1 MSKDNPLM
9 PRTPWVRISWLA
21 IARNRELADTAT
33 SNLKLPDGTAIDKA
47 LIDALRQD
55 IHFLLSI
62 NLG

>member
-9 PRTPWVRISWLA
+9 PWVRISWLA
-21 IARNRELADTAT
+21 IARNRELADMAT